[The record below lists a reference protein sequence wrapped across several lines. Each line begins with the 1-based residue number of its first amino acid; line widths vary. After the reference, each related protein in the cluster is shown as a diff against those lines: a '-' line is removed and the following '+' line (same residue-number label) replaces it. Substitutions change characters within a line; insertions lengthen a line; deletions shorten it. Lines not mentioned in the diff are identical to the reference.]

1 MYIWAVEGINQRI
14 KELIVSE
21 GLTASTFADRIGVLR
36 SALSHI
42 LAGRNKPGA
51 DFIEKL
57 LLEMPYVNANWLFTG
72 IGLMYSGKTPEPAAE
87 MVSSG
92 RQAGRQLDI
101 LSQLAE
107 MFPEEYGQPEVPEP
121 PGNLSLR
128 QLLRIH
134 SRPITVLIP
143 LYLLLLQKRKLLR
156 LFLYTTIKPLQN
168 LNRSKTQP

>member
-1 MYIWAVEGINQRI
+1 MEGINQRI

-21 GLTASTFADRIGVLR
+21 GLTASIFADRIGVLR

-72 IGLMYSGKTPEPAAE
+72 NGEMYVGKLRPEVLAETAAT
-87 MVSSG
+87 SKSP
-92 RQAGRQLDI
+92 GRQLDI

-107 MFPEEYGQPEVPEP
+107 MFPEEYGQAEEP
-121 PGNLSLR
+121 KPQPAAEQLPLQAYNPGNPASSAPAGTYMAAASAEKKVVKIIFVYDDKTFSEL
-128 QLLRIH
+128 
-134 SRPITVLIP
+134 
-143 LYLLLLQKRKLLR
+143 
-156 LFLYTTIKPLQN
+156 KPE
-168 LNRSKTQP
+168 

>member
-1 MYIWAVEGINQRI
+1 MEGINQRI

-21 GLTASTFADRIGVLR
+21 GLTASIFADRIGVLR

-72 IGLMYSGKTPEPAAE
+72 NGEMYAGKLQPEPLAE
-87 MVSSG
+87 TATPSKSP
-92 RQAGRQLDI
+92 GRQLDI

-107 MFPEEYGQPEVPEP
+107 MFPEEYGQVEEPKAHSAAEQLPVQAYNPAQPGASPVPAGAYAAASPGKKVVKIILVYDDKTFSELKPE
-121 PGNLSLR
+121 
-128 QLLRIH
+128 
-134 SRPITVLIP
+134 
-143 LYLLLLQKRKLLR
+143 
-156 LFLYTTIKPLQN
+156 
-168 LNRSKTQP
+168 

>member
-1 MYIWAVEGINQRI
+1 MEGINQRI

-72 IGLMYSGKTPEPAAE
+72 NGLMYSGKTPEPQAE
-87 MVSSG
+87 MATAG
-92 RQAGRQLDI
+92 KQPGRQLDI

-107 MFPEEYGQPEVPEP
+107 MFPEEYGQPEVPEQP
-121 PGNLSLR
+121 REPQPLSAPSQLQSGPGAANSYAAFASAEKKVVKIIFVYDDKTFTEL
-128 QLLRIH
+128 
-134 SRPITVLIP
+134 
-143 LYLLLLQKRKLLR
+143 
-156 LFLYTTIKPLQN
+156 KPE
-168 LNRSKTQP
+168 

>member
-1 MYIWAVEGINQRI
+1 MEGINQRI

-21 GLTASTFADRIGVLR
+21 GLTASIFADRIGVLR

-72 IGLMYSGKTPEPAAE
+72 NGEMYVGKLRPEALAEAADP
-87 MVSSG
+87 SKSP
-92 RQAGRQLDI
+92 GRQLDI

-107 MFPEEYGQPEVPEP
+107 MFPEEYGQTEEP
-121 PGNLSLR
+121 KAQSAAE
-128 QLLRIH
+128 QL
-134 SRPITVLIP
+134 
-143 LYLLLLQKRKLLR
+143 
-156 LFLYTTIKPLQN
+156 PLQAHN
-168 LNRSKTQP
+168 PAQPVSSVPAAAYAAAASSEKKVVKIILVYDDKTFSELKPE